1 VKLLFHIHFSFSKED
16 PMSDKLHLNK
26 LSRRQF
32 LYGSAALGAVALAGC
47 VAPGAAPAAQTGS
60 GEAAPAAA
68 GGNVLFWKPP
78 HSPREAELWQPL
90 LEKFSTESGNAVE
103 HQVIPWDSVDEQFT
117 AAFAGGSPPDIFY
130 LPDEWYP
137 KYVNQSQIADITDQI
152 AGWKDNYQES
162 GWLGATYKGSTWGA
176 PFLGVAQGWV
186 LNMNLFNE
194 KGIAIP
200 TNWEE
205 FRAAAIALTDSAAG
219 TYGIVAPAGAT
230 NWVVMV
236 PLLAAGGTKVLSDD
250 LLTVTANTEGGVAAF
265 KMLLE
270 DIIWNDQASTP
281 VGSTDDQVRSLAL
294 GGKVGMHWQ
303 ETSSIKAVWRTEA
316 PDIELATIPMLKLT
330 DDGTN
335 ASWAN
340 IGFMFMAEQ
349 SKENQGAFQLLEYLS
364 TDEIQV
370 EYVQKGVDLLPL
382 KKNIAPLPD
391 IDPIVEEMVSWLDQG
406 WGVGTQISIRW
417 REATNSLV
425 QESQAVMSGTKTAAQ
440 ALADVEATVNPIL
453 DGE

>member
-1 VKLLFHIHFSFSKED
+1 MSYSKF
-16 PMSDKLHLNK
+16 
-26 LSRRQF
+26 SRRQF
-32 LYGSAALGAVALAGC
+32 LQSSAALMGVATLAACAV
-47 VAPGAAPAAQTGS
+47 PGAAPGASSG
-60 GEAAPAAA
+60 GEAAPSAA
-68 GGNVLFWKPP
+68 GETVLFWKPP

-90 LEKFSTESGNAVE
+90 LEKFQTENAGITVE
-103 HQVIPWDSVDEQFT
+103 HQVVPWDSVDQQFT

-137 KYVNQSQIADITDQI
+137 KYVNQDQIADLTDLI
-152 AGWKDNYQES
+152 GDWKANYTTAGWT
-162 GWLGATYKGSTWGA
+162 GATYKGSTWGA

-194 KGIAIP
+194 KGVAIP
-200 TNWEE
+200 TTWEE
-205 FRAAAIALTDSAAG
+205 FRAAAQALTDTDAG
-219 TYGIVAPAGAT
+219 VYGIVVDSGAT
-230 NWVVMV
+230 NWTTMI
-236 PLLAAGGTKVLSDD
+236 PLLAAGGTKLLSDD
-250 LLTVTANTEGGVAAF
+250 LLSVTADSEGGIAAF
-265 KMLLE
+265 NLLLE
-270 DIIWNDQASTP
+270 EIAWNDKSSTP
-281 VGSTDDQVRSLAL
+281 VGFTDDQLRSLML
-294 GGKVGMHWQ
+294 DGKIAMRWQ

-349 SKENQGAFQLLEYLS
+349 SKDKAGAFKLLEYLS

-382 KKNIAPLPD
+382 KAGIAPLPD
-391 IDPIVEEMVSWLDQG
+391 VDPIVAEMVSWLGEG
-406 WGVGTQISIRW
+406 WGVGTQISIHW
-417 REATNSLV
+417 REATTSLV
-425 QESQAVMSGTKTAAQ
+425 QEAQAVLAGTKTAAQ
-440 ALADVEATVNPIL
+440 ALADVNATVAPVL

>member
-1 VKLLFHIHFSFSKED
+1 MTH
-16 PMSDKLHLNK
+16 NK

-32 LYGSAALGAVALAGC
+32 LRGSVAASAAVSMLALAGC
-47 VAPGAAPAAQTGS
+47 PAPSAPVGQTS
-60 GEAAPAAA
+60 GEAAAPAAA
-68 GGNVLFWKPP
+68 GGQVLFWKPP
-78 HSPREAELWQPL
+78 HSQREAELWEPL
-90 LEKFSTESGNAVE
+90 LQKFMDDHAGVTVE
-103 HQVIPWDSVDEQFT
+103 HQVIPWGSVDEQFT

-137 KYVNQSQIADITDQI
+137 KYVSQDQIADLTDHI
-152 AGWKDNYQES
+152 GEWRENYQDS
-162 GWLGATYKGSTWGA
+162 AWTGATYKGRTWGA

-194 KGIAIP
+194 KGVAIP

-205 FRAAAIALTDSAAG
+205 FRAAAAALTDTSAG
-219 TYGIVAPAGAT
+219 IYGIATPAQVT

-236 PLLAAGGTKVLSDD
+236 PLLAAGGAKLLGDD
-250 LLTVTANTEGGVAAF
+250 LLAVTANTEGGIAAI
-265 KMLLE
+265 KALCE
-270 DIIWNDQASTP
+270 DIIWNDQSGTP
-281 VGSTDDQVRSLAL
+281 VGSTDDQKLSLAL
-294 GGKVGMHWQ
+294 GGNIGMTWV
-303 ETSSIKAVWRTEA
+303 ETSAIKAVWREQA
-316 PDIELATIPMLKLT
+316 ADLELATIPMLKLT

-340 IGFMFMAEQ
+340 IGFMFMAAQ
-349 SKENQGAFQLLEYLS
+349 SIDNPAAFDLLNYLA

-382 KKNIAPLPD
+382 KRGIPSLPD

-425 QESQAVMSGTKTAAQ
+425 QETQAVMSGLKTAEQ
-440 ALADVEATVNPIL
+440 ALADVADTVNPIL